1 MAAGWCPRR
10 TAPHWWPC
18 RPRRPS
24 APRCCAAPIAA
35 TPTPPTTP
43 LSASRW
49 AAPSWWSTAT
59 PTTARSPDP
68 TISTGHVSAGRSVDE
83 RRAEPDEP
91 AGYRSADPRLP
102 GGAGLRHPSVHRRS
116 HPRAGARRLCVRRR
130 PRPRRSQRRRRRRPC
145 GGRRTARRRRP
156 RRHRPALPRHRPAV
170 GGRRLARPAAPRG
183 HVAGRRR
190 LEGEQRRCGDRVRA
204 AEAGAPPRRDATE
217 PVARRRRSGHRE
229 GQPCRTARLDRA
241 RRRHRLFRLGSHPSR
256 ARSVMNS
263 KSRGTPDRRRSSP
276 KQGGNRAGKQGAS
289 GRSRGDA
296 SRRGGGPPTRGSS
309 TGGGGRGGSG
319 GQRSGS
325 GRSGPPQGGGA
336 KGLGGRQVEG
346 RQAVREL
353 LIADRRTTHEIWISA
368 ELEGDPGV
376 ADIVE
381 IAAAKRVP
389 LVHIAKSKLE
399 REARSEA
406 PQGVLAHAAELP
418 EADLGQLIR
427 GSGTTPP
434 FLVAVDGVTDPGN
447 LGAIVRCCDGAGAT
461 GLLLPRHR
469 AVHVTPTVAKAS
481 AGAVEY
487 VPMALVPGLPNTL
500 ERLRESGVW
509 IVGLDDGADR
519 ELFDLGDLGAEP
531 VCVVLGAEGAG
542 LSRLV
547 RERCDTIVGIPMAGG
562 VSSLNV
568 SAAAAV
574 SLYEVSRSRRDMP

>member
-1 MAAGWCPRR
+1 
-10 TAPHWWPC
+10 
-18 RPRRPS
+18 
-24 APRCCAAPIAA
+24 
-35 TPTPPTTP
+35 
-43 LSASRW
+43 
-49 AAPSWWSTAT
+49 
-59 PTTARSPDP
+59 
-68 TISTGHVSAGRSVDE
+68 
-83 RRAEPDEP
+83 
-91 AGYRSADPRLP
+91 
-102 GGAGLRHPSVHRRS
+102 
-116 HPRAGARRLCVRRR
+116 
-130 PRPRRSQRRRRRRPC
+130 
-145 GGRRTARRRRP
+145 
-156 RRHRPALPRHRPAV
+156 
-170 GGRRLARPAAPRG
+170 
-183 HVAGRRR
+183 
-190 LEGEQRRCGDRVRA
+190 
-204 AEAGAPPRRDATE
+204 
-217 PVARRRRSGHRE
+217 
-229 GQPCRTARLDRA
+229 
-241 RRRHRLFRLGSHPSR
+241 
-256 ARSVMNS
+256 MNS

-353 LIADRRTTHEIWISA
+353 LIADRRKTHEIWISA

-427 GSGTTPP
+427 GSGKTPP